1 MERKNARIVQY
12 HRLIDLLTWV
22 LFCIDL
28 IRTALTNFH
37 LISTFMFWGPIPIMS
52 KLKTL
57 NRQFISNL
65 DTHKAVTDAKR
76 NLILSILKSTTTKRE
91 AKNYLTKYQNQFD
104 FSNLDFANSE
114 IVPLNKKENQREL
127 FIQRFLNRQNPFVNI
142 YDEDEQKLQKI
153 PLRLAIFKIKFTT
166 ITNQQWVGIAETF
179 KRLINL
185 GISPIIL
192 LDFDHLPDS
201 SFKNNELY
209 IIDQS
214 NKMLNRLGKPEEEDF
229 QITILR
235 SLFTRKDDQLS
246 MDSLE
251 LILIPLYQGTIPILQ
266 PIAYNSNTCTQE
278 FMKSDPLLFAL
289 CSALIEKRTTDL
301 LSIEKIVMIDP
312 LGGIP
317 SIERNQTSHVFINLS
332 QEYSDIL
339 SELYVGHINPKIR
352 GLHVTNLNSMNNIL
366 SFIRDRSGNDE
377 TTGIIT
383 TPEIMSINNDQLN
396 PIIYNVLTDRS
407 IISSSLPSLNKR
419 TPQVSTTIIKKG
431 VNVQVFEQDTYSGQF
446 SMENLFKDKLVDKSR
461 LVELLNDSFGKNL
474 HVDEYFKR
482 IDKSLAT
489 FILVGDYD
497 GAAIITW
504 EKSKNN
510 GHNIAYLDK
519 FAIAKR
525 NQGLPGLADIIFKI
539 ILQSHPLELIWRS
552 RKVNP
557 VNKWYFERCCG
568 CMSSPESQ
576 WKIFYTGD
584 IFDKRIDR
592 LRRKSIPAGV
602 INVGEKLNEYS
613 EICEGIP
620 PSFI

>member
-1 MERKNARIVQY
+1 MY
-12 HRLIDLLTWV
+12 
-22 LFCIDL
+22 
-28 IRTALTNFH
+28 
-37 LISTFMFWGPIPIMS
+37 ISTQPRLNEPQFFFSISQSLFDGFDSFTPMS

-57 NRQFISNL
+57 NRQFISNIE
-65 DTHKAVTDAKR
+65 THKAVTDAKR

-104 FSNLDFANSE
+104 FSDLDFANSNE
-114 IVPLNKKENQREL
+114 IVPLNRRENQREL

-142 YDEDEQKLQKI
+142 YDEDDRKLKKI

-166 ITNQQWVGIAETF
+166 ITNQQWTGIAETF
-179 KRLINL
+179 KRLISL

-192 LDFDHLPDS
+192 LDFDHLPDN

-209 IIDQS
+209 ITDQS
-214 NKMLNRLGKPEEEDF
+214 NKLLNRLGKPEEEDGF
-229 QITILR
+229 QVSILR
-235 SLFTRKDDQLS
+235 SLFTKKNGHLS
-246 MDSLE
+246 IDSLE

-266 PIAYNSNTCTQE
+266 PIAYNVDSNTQE
-278 FMKSDPLLFAL
+278 FLKSDSLLFAL
-289 CSALIEKRTTDL
+289 CSALVEKRTTNL
-301 LSIEKIVMIDP
+301 LSIEKIVMIDQ

-339 SELYVGHINPKIR
+339 SELFIGHINPKVR
-352 GLHVTNLNSMNNIL
+352 DLHVSNLNSMNNIL

-431 VNVQVFEQDTYSGQF
+431 VNVQIFEQDTYTGQF
-446 SMENLFKDKLVDKSR
+446 TMENLFKDKLVDKSK
-461 LVELLNDSFGKNL
+461 LVELLNDSFGKTLQVN
-474 HVDEYFKR
+474 EYFKR
-482 IDKSLAT
+482 IDNNLAT

-504 EKSKNN
+504 EKVNGGNN
-510 GHNIAYLDK
+510 KRIAYLDK

-539 ILQSHPLELIWRS
+539 ILQSHSLELIWRS

-592 LRRKSIPAGV
+592 FKRNTIPAGV
-602 INVGEKLNEYS
+602 INVREKLKEYS
-613 EICEGIP
+613 KICEGIP
-620 PSFI
+620 PSFK

>member
-1 MERKNARIVQY
+1 
-12 HRLIDLLTWV
+12 
-22 LFCIDL
+22 
-28 IRTALTNFH
+28 
-37 LISTFMFWGPIPIMS
+37 MS
-52 KLKTL
+52 KLKAL
-57 NRQFISNL
+57 NRQFISNIE
-65 DTHKAVTDAKR
+65 THKAVTDAKR

-104 FSNLDFANSE
+104 FSDLEFSNSSSALA
-114 IVPLNKKENQREL
+114 PLNKKENQREL

-142 YDEDEQKLQKI
+142 YDEDEVKLKKI

-166 ITNQQWVGIAETF
+166 ITKQQWSGIAETF
-179 KRLINL
+179 KRLIHL

-192 LDFDHLPDS
+192 LDFDHLPNTT
-201 SFKNNELY
+201 FKNNELY
-209 IIDQS
+209 ITDQS
-214 NKMLNRLGKPEEEDF
+214 NKLLNRLGKHEDDDDF
-229 QITILR
+229 QVTILR
-235 SLFTRKDDQLS
+235 SLFNKRNGRVS
-246 MDSLE
+246 IDSLE
-251 LILIPLYQGTIPILQ
+251 SILIPLYQGTIPILQ
-266 PIAYNSNTCTQE
+266 PIAYNMNTNTQE
-278 FMKSDPLLFAL
+278 FLKSDSLLFAL
-289 CSALIEKRTTDL
+289 CSALVEKRTNNL

-317 SIERNQTSHVFINLS
+317 SIERKQTSHVFINLS

-339 SELYVGHINPKIR
+339 SELFIGHISPKLR
-352 GLHVTNLNSMNNIL
+352 DLHVSNLNSMNEIL
-366 SFIRDRSGNDE
+366 SFIRERSGNDD

-396 PIIYNVLTDRS
+396 PIIYNVLTDRA
-407 IISSSLPSLNKR
+407 IISSSLPSSNKR

-431 VNVQVFEQDTYSGQF
+431 VDVQVIEKDTYPGEF
-446 SMENLFKDKLVDKSR
+446 TMGNLFKDNLIDKEKLIT
-461 LVELLNDSFGKNL
+461 LLNDSFGKPL
-474 HVDEYFKR
+474 DSEEYFKR

-497 GAAIITW
+497 GAAILTW
-504 EKSKNN
+504 EKSQNSNHKV
-510 GHNIAYLDK
+510 AYLDK

-539 ILQSHPLELIWRS
+539 ILQSHPSELIWRS

-592 LRRKSIPAGV
+592 LKRKLIPAGV
-602 INVGEKLNEYS
+602 INVGEKLKEYS
-613 EICEGIP
+613 EICESIP
-620 PSFI
+620 PSFR

>member
-1 MERKNARIVQY
+1 
-12 HRLIDLLTWV
+12 
-22 LFCIDL
+22 
-28 IRTALTNFH
+28 
-37 LISTFMFWGPIPIMS
+37 MS

-57 NRQFISNL
+57 NRQFISNIE
-65 DTHKAVTDAKR
+65 THKAVTDAKR

-104 FSNLDFANSE
+104 FSDLDFANSNE
-114 IVPLNKKENQREL
+114 IVPLNRRENQREL

-142 YDEDEQKLQKI
+142 YDEDDRKLKKI
-153 PLRLAIFKIKFTT
+153 PLRLAIFKIKFAT
-166 ITNQQWVGIAETF
+166 ITNQQWTGIAETF

-192 LDFDHLPDS
+192 LDFDHLPDN

-209 IIDQS
+209 ITDQS
-214 NKMLNRLGKPEEEDF
+214 NKLLNRLGKPEEEDGF
-229 QITILR
+229 QVSILR
-235 SLFTRKDDQLS
+235 SLFTKKNGHLS
-246 MDSLE
+246 IDSLE
-251 LILIPLYQGTIPILQ
+251 SILIPLYQGTIPILQ
-266 PIAYNSNTCTQE
+266 PIAYNVDSNTQE
-278 FMKSDPLLFAL
+278 FLKSDSLLFAL
-289 CSALIEKRTTDL
+289 CSALVEKRTTNL
-301 LSIEKIVMIDP
+301 LSIEKIVMIDQ

-339 SELYVGHINPKIR
+339 SELFIGHINPKVR
-352 GLHVTNLNSMNNIL
+352 DLHVSNLNSMNNIL

-407 IISSSLPSLNKR
+407 IISSSLPSSNKR

-431 VNVQVFEQDTYSGQF
+431 VNVQIFEQDTYTGQF
-446 SMENLFKDKLVDKSR
+446 TMEDLFKDKLVDKSK
-461 LVELLNDSFGKNL
+461 LVELLNDSFGKTLQVN
-474 HVDEYFKR
+474 EYFKR
-482 IDKSLAT
+482 IDNNLAT
-489 FILVGDYD
+489 FIFVGDYD

-504 EKSKNN
+504 EKVNGDNN
-510 GHNIAYLDK
+510 KRIAYLDK

-539 ILQSHPLELIWRS
+539 ILQSHSSELIWRS

-592 LRRKSIPAGV
+592 FKRKTIPAGV
-602 INVGEKLNEYS
+602 INVGEKLKEYS
-613 EICEGIP
+613 KICEGIP
-620 PSFI
+620 PSFK

>member
-1 MERKNARIVQY
+1 
-12 HRLIDLLTWV
+12 
-22 LFCIDL
+22 
-28 IRTALTNFH
+28 
-37 LISTFMFWGPIPIMS
+37 MS
-52 KLKTL
+52 KLKAL
-57 NRQFISNL
+57 NRQFISNIE
-65 DTHKAVTDAKR
+65 THKAVTDAKR

-104 FSNLDFANSE
+104 FSDLEFNNVSNE
-114 IVPLNKKENQREL
+114 IKPLNKKENQREL
-127 FIQRFLNRQNPFVNI
+127 FIQRFLNRQNPFVGI
-142 YDEDEQKLQKI
+142 YDEDDRKLKKI

-166 ITNQQWVGIAETF
+166 ITKLQWSGIAESF
-179 KRLINL
+179 KRLIKL

-192 LDFDHLPDS
+192 LDFDHLLDS
-201 SFKNNELY
+201 TFKNNELY
-209 IIDQS
+209 IMDQS
-214 NKMLNRLGKPEEEDF
+214 NKLLNRLGNPEDQDHF
-229 QITILR
+229 QVTILR
-235 SLFTRKDDQLS
+235 SLFTKADGHLS
-246 MDSLE
+246 IDSLE
-251 LILIPLYQGTIPILQ
+251 SILIPLYQGTIPILL
-266 PIAYNSNTCTQE
+266 PIAYNVNTSTQE
-278 FMKSDPLLFAL
+278 FLKSNSLLFAL
-289 CSALIEKRTTDL
+289 CSALVEKRTTNL
-301 LSIEKIVMIDP
+301 LSIEKIIMIDP

-339 SELYVGHINPKIR
+339 SELYIGHISPKLR
-352 GLHVTNLNSMNNIL
+352 DLHVSNLDSMNEIL

-407 IISSSLPSLNKR
+407 IISSSLPSSNKR

-431 VNVQVFEQDTYSGQF
+431 VNVQILDQDNYPGEFT
-446 SMENLFKDKLVDKSR
+446 MANLFNDKLVDKSK
-461 LVELLNDSFGKNL
+461 LVALLNDSFGKSL
-474 HVDEYFKR
+474 QVDEYFKR
-482 IDKSLAT
+482 IDKNLAT

-497 GAAIITW
+497 GAAILTW
-504 EKSKNN
+504 EKSPHRN
-510 GHNIAYLDK
+510 GKVAYLDK

-539 ILQSHPLELIWRS
+539 ILQSHPQELIWRS

-584 IFDKRIDR
+584 VFDKRIDR
-592 LRRKSIPAGV
+592 FKRRSIPPGV
-602 INVGEKLNEYS
+602 INVGEKLKEYS
-613 EICEGIP
+613 DICEGIP
-620 PSFI
+620 PSFK